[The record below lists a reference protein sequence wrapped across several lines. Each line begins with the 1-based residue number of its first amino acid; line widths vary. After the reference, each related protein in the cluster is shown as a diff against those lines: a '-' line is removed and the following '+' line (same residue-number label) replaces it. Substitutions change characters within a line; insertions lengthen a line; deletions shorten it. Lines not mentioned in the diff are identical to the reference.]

1 MRTSFLSKCAPKIW
15 RISALPSKLPGQK
28 SKCKFLVGIL
38 EEPMTSHSIHSEI
51 NWPLEAIRFVNTQL
65 YWAYIGTI
73 FCFLQGLGKKCPYYL
88 DPSTNDMTGRV
99 IDDQPTIDYI
109 LKLHNE
115 VRSKIGR
122 GRCDQPK
129 AGCMWPL
136 VNKTIY
142 FKVKTFW
149 ESQKSLCHPPFI
161 FF

>member
-1 MRTSFLSKCAPKIW
+1 MYGLAVMLSIPKLTSSKNIDEMYIKDSNFGGPTLKSDMYHKCTVPKE
-15 RISALPSKLPGQK
+15 LDSKYVAFFRAYL
-28 SKCKFLVGIL
+28 
-38 EEPMTSHSIHSEI
+38 EI
-51 NWPLEAIRFVNTQL
+51 NLTDYF
-65 YWAYIGTI
+65 

-136 VNKTIY
+136 VN
-142 FKVKTFW
+142 F
-149 ESQKSLCHPPFI
+149 
-161 FF
+161 

>member
-1 MRTSFLSKCAPKIW
+1 MNIVLFR
-15 RISALPSKLPGQK
+15 
-28 SKCKFLVGIL
+28 
-38 EEPMTSHSIHSEI
+38 
-51 NWPLEAIRFVNTQL
+51 
-65 YWAYIGTI
+65 AYLLTNLTDCI

-136 VNKTIY
+136 VN
-142 FKVKTFW
+142 FKNLVFCFQNC
-149 ESQKSLCHPPFI
+149 SDLL
-161 FF
+161 